1 VANDVMK
8 RFEERAAKAHAESVA
23 RGEHDD
29 QCEYQAIKGWYLCN
43 CSMRARLARG
53 LTEVPELEFQYPVC
67 LGCNE
72 SVHSDGD
79 SYYCPNCSVSWN
91 SRGSNGHFNDDH
103 GDLHTEIAETREQ
116 QTVDAGGPIP
126 VPNGCR
132 WCGIEK
138 PNHVQ
143 RHAQFV
149 GIHGWV
155 EPTNR
160 QRLTRMKARRAARTT
175 PSTGNPYASLD
186 ENAAMPQRVVDVHL
200 PEPAEVPA

>member
-1 VANDVMK
+1 MANDILK
-8 RFEERAAKAHAESVA
+8 RWEERAAQSHAESVE

-43 CSMRARLARG
+43 CSMRARLKRG
-53 LTEVPELEFQYPVC
+53 LTTPPELEHQYPVC
-67 LGCNE
+67 LGCDQ
-72 SVHSDGD
+72 SVDHDGD
-79 SYYCPNCSVSWN
+79 SFYCPRCSTSWN
-91 SRGSNGHFNDDH
+91 SRNEGHFTDEF

-116 QTVDAGGPIP
+116 LAAATGKTLP

-149 GIHGWV
+149 GLHGWV
-155 EPTNR
+155 EPTNK
-160 QRLTRMKARRAARTT
+160 QRLTRMKARRANRKET
-175 PSTGNPYASLD
+175 AS
-186 ENAAMPQRVVDVHL
+186 A
-200 PEPAEVPA
+200 

>member
-1 VANDVMK
+1 MANDVMK
-8 RFEERAAKAHAESVA
+8 RWEERAAKSHAESVE

-43 CSMRARLARG
+43 CSKRARLKRG

-72 SVHSDGD
+72 TVDDDGD
-79 SYYCPNCSVSWN
+79 SYICLRCSVSWN
-91 SRGSNGHFNDDH
+91 FKGRNGHFNDDF
-103 GDLHTEIAETREQ
+103 GDLHTEIAEIREQ
-116 QTVDAGGPIP
+116 LAAAAGEKLP

-143 RHAQFV
+143 RYAQFV
-149 GIHGWV
+149 KLHGWT
-155 EPTNR
+155 EPTNK
-160 QRLTRMKARRAARTT
+160 QRLNRMKARRAAKAVSR
-175 PSTGNPYASLD
+175 G
-186 ENAAMPQRVVDVHL
+186 
-200 PEPAEVPA
+200 

>member
-8 RFEERAAKAHAESVA
+8 RFEERAAKSHAESVE

-43 CSMRARLARG
+43 CSMRARFKRG
-53 LTEVPELEFQYPVC
+53 LTKPPGLEYQYPIC

-72 SVHSDGD
+72 EVDSDDGWHCPRCSTCWDYNSDGSD
-79 SYYCPNCSVSWN
+79 
-91 SRGSNGHFNDDH
+91 GSFTDEY

-116 QTVDAGGPIP
+116 QAAASGGTVP

-149 GIHGWV
+149 GFHGWT
-155 EPTNR
+155 EPTNK
-160 QRLTRMKARRAARTT
+160 QRLNRMKARRAARLATT
-175 PSTGNPYASLD
+175 GSPNASPVEAD
-186 ENAAMPQRVVDVHL
+186 TRPVIDVHL
-200 PEPAEVPA
+200 PEPTEVPA